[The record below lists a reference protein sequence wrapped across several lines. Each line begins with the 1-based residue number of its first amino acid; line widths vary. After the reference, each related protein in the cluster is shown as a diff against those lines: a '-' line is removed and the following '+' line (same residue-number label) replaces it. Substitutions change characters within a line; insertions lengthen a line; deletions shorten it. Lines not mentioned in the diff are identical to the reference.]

1 MKRFMSAVLLVSI
14 LFILI
19 VPVGANELTPYYDGV
34 NTGTA
39 MLSFSKLGV
48 ATCTAT
54 FTIRYALVE
63 ADIEMQLLRFTTSG
77 WEEVKTWNEHFGPST
92 KPIITL
98 NKRYAVPENGIYR
111 VQVIADIETS
121 AGTDHLEPYS
131 ISVEY
136 P

>member
-1 MKRFMSAVLLVSI
+1 
-14 LFILI
+14 
-19 VPVGANELTPYYDGV
+19 
-34 NTGTA
+34 

-77 WEEVKTWNEHFGPST
+77 WEEVKTWNEHFGSST
-92 KPIITL
+92 EPIITL
-98 NKRYAVPENGIYR
+98 NKRYAVSENGIYR

-131 ISVEY
+131 NSIEY